1 MQRISRRQFS
11 QQAARATA
19 ATAFLPG
26 LTAHG
31 DATYPRADQAL
42 ITITLDL
49 EMSRHYPTRGTLHWD
64 YEKGNLDTDTKRY
77 SREAARRVKDLG
89 GIIHFFCVGRVL
101 EQENIEWLEEI
112 TETGHPV
119 GNHTYDHV
127 NVHAKQA
134 EQLQFRFQR
143 APWLIRGKTPAEV
156 IEHNIAMAS
165 WAMQQRLGIEPA
177 GFRTP
182 GGFYRGIED
191 RPDLQQMLM
200 RLVFDWVS
208 RRYPR
213 FQTAVK
219 TQRPDEA
226 VFQTIIESQTRAQP
240 YTYPTGLIEVPMSPI
255 SDVNAM
261 RSLRWTTEAFLEA
274 VDRAVLW
281 AIENRA
287 VFDFL
292 AHPSCLVVTDPT
304 FRVIERICK
313 RVQEAGDRA
322 ALVSLDALARRAQD
336 AA

>member
-1 MQRISRRQFS
+1 
-11 QQAARATA
+11 
-19 ATAFLPG
+19 
-26 LTAHG
+26 
-31 DATYPRADQAL
+31 
-42 ITITLDL
+42 
-49 EMSRHYPTRGTLHWD
+49 
-64 YEKGNLDTDTKRY
+64 
-77 SREAARRVKDLG
+77 
-89 GIIHFFCVGRVL
+89 
-101 EQENIEWLEEI
+101 
-112 TETGHPV
+112 
-119 GNHTYDHV
+119 
-127 NVHAKQA
+127 
-134 EQLQFRFQR
+134 
-143 APWLIRGKTPAEV
+143 
-156 IEHNIAMAS
+156 
-165 WAMQQRLGIEPA
+165 MQQRLGIEPA

-200 RLVFDWVS
+200 RLGFDWVS
-208 RRYPR
+208 SRYPR

-322 ALVSLDALARRAQD
+322 ALVSLDALARRAHG

>member
-1 MQRISRRQFS
+1 
-11 QQAARATA
+11 
-19 ATAFLPG
+19 
-26 LTAHG
+26 
-31 DATYPRADQAL
+31 
-42 ITITLDL
+42 
-49 EMSRHYPTRGTLHWD
+49 
-64 YEKGNLDTDTKRY
+64 
-77 SREAARRVKDLG
+77 
-89 GIIHFFCVGRVL
+89 
-101 EQENIEWLEEI
+101 
-112 TETGHPV
+112 
-119 GNHTYDHV
+119 
-127 NVHAKQA
+127 
-134 EQLQFRFQR
+134 
-143 APWLIRGKTPAEV
+143 
-156 IEHNIAMAS
+156 
-165 WAMQQRLGIEPA
+165 
-177 GFRTP
+177 
-182 GGFYRGIED
+182 
-191 RPDLQQMLM
+191 MLM
-200 RLVFDWVS
+200 RLGFDWVS
-208 RRYPR
+208 SRYPR

-322 ALVSLDALARRAQD
+322 ALVSLDALARRAQG